1 MPRLPFILI
10 AEGIYRKRIATYIV
24 VMRYW
29 TTILIRKSTREKLK
43 ALKISKRESYDEV
56 INRLIKLVESIE
68 SR

>member
-1 MPRLPFILI
+1 M
-10 AEGIYRKRIATYIV
+10 